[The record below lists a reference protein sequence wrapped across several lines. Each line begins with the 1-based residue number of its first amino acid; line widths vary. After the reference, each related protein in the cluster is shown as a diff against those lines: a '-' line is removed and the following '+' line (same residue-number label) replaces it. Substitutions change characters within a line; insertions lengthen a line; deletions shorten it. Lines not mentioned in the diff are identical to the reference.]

1 MTGTRRTLAA
11 AIGRRLDIS
20 ATIQAKKEYSTQ
32 LIAITLKSLLVQVQ
46 LVILSTAYQI

>member
-20 ATIQAKKEYSTQ
+20 ATMQAKEYSTQ
-32 LIAITLKSLLVQVQ
+32 LIAITLNSLLVQVQ
-46 LVILSTAYQI
+46 LVTLSTAYQI